1 MKLLY
6 PVSTPMECIT
16 VKYVSVLET
25 PVEDFVRHYEIELS
39 TALSI
44 RDDFNK
50 LDDFIRKIIDS
61 GASAIVFA
69 FPNDEYDDA
78 HPIFSHITETFC
90 DSNFPILISPW
101 FQKFAEIIED
111 SMKKIWS
118 LNQAKVR
125 LREDFIIAL
134 AENRDIINDKLVSIA
149 MAAEIDTSFLF
160 KCIIGKNEQILSK
173 NESNTIQE
181 QIRIAAKRLHYSII
195 SCYYDDTLIFI
206 LGKPKENADDFDIN
220 DFLDRMDRIISGFI
234 NVRSFYWGYDST
246 PYALCDIT
254 KCYSNARNA
263 LEYCTILKPET
274 HRNEYNA
281 SNWGIL
287 YSTLCN
293 NKAILNLAQNVLD
306 VLIEYDNSKNSNLI
320 ETLKVYFDT
329 NYNISETARKLYI
342 HRQSLLYRINRIE
355 QLCNVSFKNH
365 SQILLLEL
373 CIHIHEYNANS

>member
-1 MKLLY
+1 
-6 PVSTPMECIT
+6 
-16 VKYVSVLET
+16 
-25 PVEDFVRHYEIELS
+25 
-39 TALSI
+39 
-44 RDDFNK
+44 
-50 LDDFIRKIIDS
+50 
-61 GASAIVFA
+61 
-69 FPNDEYDDA
+69 
-78 HPIFSHITETFC
+78 
-90 DSNFPILISPW
+90 
-101 FQKFAEIIED
+101 
-111 SMKKIWS
+111 
-118 LNQAKVR
+118 
-125 LREDFIIAL
+125 
-134 AENRDIINDKLVSIA
+134 

-160 KCIIGKNEQILSK
+160 KCIIGKNGQILSK

-195 SCYYDDTLIFI
+195 SCYYDNTLIFI

-234 NVRSFYWGYDST
+234 NVRPFYWGYDST

-373 CIHIHEYNANS
+373 CIHIHEYNVNS